1 MPKISVIT
9 PFSRGI
15 KELDQ
20 LLRDFKNQTFR
31 DFELLVVRDGK
42 IPEDIQNYIN
52 SHEKEHK
59 NVHFTWIKKDMG
71 DMKIAPGTKPRNY
84 GISIAKGSF
93 CCFID
98 DDDRVHD
105 RYLETLLSGMINDQT
120 ISVVQIAVKEAR
132 VYKNGD
138 PEKIVFIPE
147 IGLPQF
153 PMMGHISTQSF
164 LVKRD
169 WVVQEPWRD
178 EPEHDIRLL
187 RRLIEKFK
195 PTINITFRV
204 EADID
209 GIFVGT

>member
-1 MPKISVIT
+1 LTQI
-9 PFSRGI
+9 
-15 KELDQ
+15 
-20 LLRDFKNQTFR
+20 LRDFKNQTFQ
-31 DFELLVVRDGK
+31 DSELLIVRDGK
-42 IPEDIQNYIN
+42 IPEGIQKYIN
-52 SHEKEHK
+52 ENEKSHP
-59 NVHFTWIKKDMG
+59 NVRFMQIKKDMG
-71 DMKIAPGTKPRNY
+71 NMKIAPGTVPRNY
-84 GISIAKGSF
+84 GVSRALGDF

-98 DDDRVHD
+98 DDDRIKD
-105 RYLETLLSGMINDQT
+105 TFLETLLSGMINDQT

-209 GIFVGT
+209 GIFVRDLKDWVSNPPFYRG